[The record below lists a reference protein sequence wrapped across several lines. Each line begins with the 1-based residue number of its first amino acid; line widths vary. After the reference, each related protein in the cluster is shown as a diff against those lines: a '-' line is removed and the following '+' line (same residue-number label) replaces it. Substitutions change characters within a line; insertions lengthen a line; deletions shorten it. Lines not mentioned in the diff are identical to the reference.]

1 MERTRQL
8 MRYVALGLLALLAVY
23 SFARFSRY
31 HGLGAQV
38 LRPGTLVEP
47 FKLDGLDGASFDLA
61 RNDRPTLIV
70 FWASHCPSCK
80 VELPVLQRVAAEYKG
95 RIEVVTVADDE
106 PEALALAAARL
117 KLTLPVLVDA
127 TGRVSKQFDVYTIPY
142 NVLLGADR
150 KVITDFVGPAD
161 EKRLKAWFDAA
172 LERATATSP
181 RA

>member
-80 VELPVLQRVAAEYKG
+80 VELPTLQRVAAAYRG
-95 RIEVVTVADDE
+95 QVDVVTVADDE
-106 PEALALAAARL
+106 PEALALAANRL
-117 KLTLPVLVDA
+117 KLALPVLVDA
-127 TGRVSKQFDVYTIPY
+127 DGRVSARFDVFTIPY
-142 NVLLGADR
+142 NVMLGADR
-150 KVITDFVGPAD
+150 KVLTDFVGPPD
-161 EKRLKAWFDAA
+161 ERRIKAWFEAA
-172 LERATATSP
+172 LGRG
-181 RA
+181 